1 MTRIVLFCVMLSAAA
16 VAGAVERYQAVVIQE
31 GSSPRVFILDTREGH
46 MWTWTETIRGT
57 DQELRYEGRVRPG
70 GQVGDI
76 IQKHSALN
84 QQRSRRA
91 GTPPP

>member
-1 MTRIVLFCVMLSAAA
+1 MTRIALFFVMLSAAT

-70 GQVGDI
+70 GQVGDV

-84 QQRSRRA
+84 RRR
-91 GTPPP
+91 GSSTPSP